1 MSSKAQIY
9 LLYLAKYYECQS
21 QELSVQKKSL
31 QGWPNEKQKL
41 EEIITEQSNNSDNL
55 SVHGP
60 STNTGRYILREN
72 IEGLELSEDSP
83 QGKTVLD
90 MGQNFVNYLEELY
103 ICEGEVK

>member
-1 MSSKAQIY
+1 MNRGVNNCLFWGEFFKDG
-9 LLYLAKYYECQS
+9 AKDNH
-21 QELSVQKKSL
+21 K
-31 QGWPNEKQKL
+31 P